1 MIESLIDRPNHVQ
14 TLPRS
19 EAALAVPA
27 FFLQVLRELALRE
40 VLRELA
46 LREVLRELALREVF
60 RELALRVHSELST
73 IAHQRSVLQ
82 QVRYVSTSMPGPSRL
97 RLFLKEHA

>member
-40 VLRELA
+40 V
-46 LREVLRELALREVF
+46 V

-97 RLFLKEHA
+97 RLFLKGTRMIASQLTKHQWNNSK

>member
-46 LREVLRELALREVF
+46 LREVF
-60 RELALRVHSELST
+60 RELALRVHSELWT